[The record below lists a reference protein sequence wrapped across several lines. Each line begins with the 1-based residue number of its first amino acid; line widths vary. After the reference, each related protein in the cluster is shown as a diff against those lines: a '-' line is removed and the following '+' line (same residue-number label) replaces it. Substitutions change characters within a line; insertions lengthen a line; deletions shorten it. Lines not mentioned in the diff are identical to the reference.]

1 MCVVNVSFLKKS
13 LNVSNKITQSIYAE
27 LYHVSEKAMA
37 PRSSTIAWKIP
48 WTGEPGGLPSVG
60 SHTVGHDR
68 SDLAAAAAAAAPCRL
83 SENKGQFS

>member
-68 SDLAAAAAAAAPCRL
+68 SDLAAAAAAPCRL